1 MDKNIRKR
9 RLNWGF
15 LLVLVI
21 AALLYL
27 NTAPVWAE
35 EFVIKG
41 ESAILLDGSS
51 GAILFE
57 QNADQKWYPASITKI
72 MTLVLVLEALESGKI
87 KLDDVVTT
95 SAEAAGMGGSQVY
108 LYEGE
113 TRTVDEMLVAVAVGS
128 GNDASFALAEY
139 VGGSLAG
146 FVEMMNAKAKELG
159 MTGSHFVN
167 PHGLHDPDHYVT
179 ARDMAVLARYATT
192 VPRLLDY
199 TSIYEY
205 DFRPE
210 PKPLKLW
217 NTNRLLRWFDNCDGL
232 KTGYTPEAKR
242 NLVATAKREGM
253 RLISVVLG
261 VEEAKG
267 HFTESMRLL
276 NYGFNKYT
284 FQLVYEKGQDLGQV
298 KVSKGMVD
306 AIPLILTEDVGM
318 VVEKGSGGDIQTRVD
333 APAILKAPLKKGDVA
348 GTLIVL
354 REGIEMQRVDILVQE
369 DVPKSGFWR
378 IIGKV
383 FRAAGF

>member
-1 MDKNIRKR
+1 MNGKIWKKSLSR
-9 RLNWGF
+9 GF
-15 LLVLVI
+15 WALLLLVMLFGISTV
-21 AALLYL
+21 
-27 NTAPVWAE
+27 PVWAE

-41 ESAILLDGSS
+41 ESAVLMDGSS
-51 GAILFE
+51 GSILFE
-57 QNADQKWYPASITKI
+57 QNADKKWYPASVTKI

-87 KLDDVVTT
+87 KLDDKVTT

-128 GNDASFALAEY
+128 GNDASVAIAEH

-146 FVEMMNAKAKELG
+146 FVDMMNEKAAKLG
-159 MTGSHFVN
+159 MSGSHFVN

-179 ARDMAVLARYATT
+179 ARDMVILARHATA

-242 NLVATAKREGM
+242 NLVSTAKRDGM

-267 HFTESMRLL
+267 HFNESMRLL
-276 NYGFNKYT
+276 NYGFNKYA
-284 FQLVYEKGQDLGQV
+284 FQVVYEKGQDLGQV
-298 KVSKGMVD
+298 KVSKGVVD

-318 VVEKGSGGDIQTRVD
+318 VIEKGSGGDIETRVD

-348 GTLIVL
+348 GTLIIL
-354 REGIEMQRVDILVQE
+354 REGIEMQRVDILIQE
-369 DVPKSGFWR
+369 DIPKSGFWR
-378 IIGKV
+378 IVGKV